1 MITQS
6 DAALAAWRATE
17 RTLDAKVVI
26 TDSNGKSTE
35 YGTADITSIGYDS
48 GAWTGDTFSIG
59 STYENN
65 ITVAFAHLVEGLK
78 QGFKVTAKIG
88 IKLPDGTY
96 EYAPLGIFIISDE
109 ITMDRNNDATTVKA
123 YDQMCVMQGT
133 YTSKLTYPAKV
144 VDVIAEI
151 ANMAGVA
158 LNTDD
163 IARLPV
169 LQDLPSSIT
178 GQSYCTA
185 IGWIAQFYGGFAT
198 FDRDGK
204 LTIRQVTDASYTLDP
219 SQYLQAGLTKNEATY
234 QIGGIQC
241 QVTTT
246 TKDST
251 GESSENTTT
260 LQAGS
265 TAGSQIQITNNLM
278 TQDRLD
284 AVWNS
289 IKDITFYP
297 YSLTWFG
304 NPAVEAG
311 DWLTLQDTKGNKF
324 NVPNNSYTM
333 TFDGSL
339 SATSKA
345 DQTSTSSSSY
355 SYSGTLSQVVKQLA
369 GRQGATGNYIYGTDI
384 TVAPANAKIGDLWYK
399 QNGNKVEM
407 WLYEKQ
413 PNGTGKWIKKV
424 DDLTGTEISEKVNT
438 AMSDANVAKQ
448 NANNAVETGNQ
459 ALAKAQTGIDT
470 ANAAADKASDASVD
484 ANKAINDSASAIAQA
499 QQAANDA
506 STVIDQAQQ
515 IANSLTTL
523 QNTVSDNSS
532 AISKAQKDINTA
544 QSNIS
549 QAQTDLATA
558 KKDITTN
565 ANAIKDA
572 NGNISLLQTSA
583 SKFQNSI
590 TDVQGDIS
598 ILQQD
603 STSFKSEIGSLQADN
618 GTNKQNISILQN
630 TVNGFNS
637 TVAQVQQQVNDSAV
651 GTNLLLGTG
660 TSYTANNSGGATNVN
675 NPMYVLASDLKVND
689 KITVSFDAVATANAP
704 IQIYK
709 RSDHSGDGIWDVLG
723 TVNVTTK
730 VQHYS
735 FQYTMAH
742 NWNKVDYLGFR
753 LDSVKTIVTISHM
766 KLELGSHATP
776 WCLNPNEQ
784 ATVTQI
790 STLSNTVDG
799 LSSTVSKKANQSDLN
814 LTSTQ
819 LSNLSNTVNGL
830 SSTVASKANNSDLQ
844 STETKV
850 SNLQNTIN
858 GLDTTVSSVQ
868 STANQTKTDVTTLK
882 QQASGF
888 QANITSLQQ
897 TKADQSWT
905 TNQINATSN
914 SLKVTIADIQGQ
926 VNDSA
931 VGTNLLLG
939 TGTSYTANN
948 SGGATNVNNPMYV
961 LASDLKVNDKITVS
975 FDAVATA
982 NAPIQIYKRS
992 DHSGDGIWDVLGTVN
1007 VTTKVQHY
1015 SFQYTMA
1022 HNWNKVDYLG
1032 FRLDSVKTIVTIS
1045 HMKLELGSHATPWCL
1060 NPNEQATVTQ
1070 ISTLSNTIDGLSATV
1085 SKKVD
1090 TTTFTSYQTQTA
1102 TAIAD
1107 KVSSST
1113 FNSYKTQTDSAIQ
1126 SKVSSADYNT
1136 KVTQL
1141 SNMINSKVSQSDWTN
1156 SAVGENLVP
1165 NSNADTSGLPYGYNS
1180 VIGKH
1185 SFYNGGKSYL
1195 SIIHNTSSTA
1205 EKTSGGQRF
1214 FITAGQTYTLSFK
1227 AFNNGLLSS
1236 TDVWL
1241 LGRPNSNTTDDYTV
1255 AQQLVTSVKFSTSG
1269 IQYYK
1274 TTFTVKLGI
1283 ENAYLRFDN
1292 NGTTANGSS
1301 ADLYFNEVKIEKG
1314 EIATPWCPA
1323 ASEIANYSQIQQL
1336 SDNINLR
1343 VQKNDV
1349 INQINVSSESIL
1361 IAGNKVH
1368 ITGQTTI
1375 DNAVIKSA
1383 MIDSLSADKITAGTL
1398 NAANVNIVNMNANN
1412 ISTGT
1417 LTADR
1422 ISGGTLTG
1430 VSFHQSSNNNQTWID
1445 NNGIHNYD
1453 NSNESVWIKNGLIS
1467 VAGGIGNNIYLGGYN
1482 ASMILADNN
1491 TKQGNL
1497 VIDSNYGIALWSDY
1511 DLTTL
1516 GGKGTRYG
1524 GIDFDKNYGMSI
1536 TSEYAINFLCTENG
1550 STKASLGLM
1559 DGSLI
1564 VNAAITTFY
1573 GSTGV
1578 TGDLSVTGSKN
1589 AIVETSAGWARINAY
1604 ETAEYYF
1611 GDIGETQTGSGCEAK
1626 IMMDSLFLE
1635 TVNTSVGYQVF
1646 ITPYSNA
1653 KIWVDERNLDNFVVK
1668 SDTPNAKFSYEIKAK
1683 RKGYE
1688 NVRLEIDKDFRKEAA

>member
-96 EYAPLGIFIISDE
+96 EYASLGIFIISDE
-109 ITMDRNNDATTVKA
+109 ITMDRNNDATTIKA
-123 YDQMCVMQGT
+123 YDQMCVMQGN

-144 VDVIAEI
+144 IDVIAEI
-151 ANMAGVA
+151 ANMAGVE

-163 IARLPV
+163 IARLSV
-169 LQDLPSSIT
+169 LQDLQSAIT

-219 SQYLQAGLTKNEATY
+219 GQYLQAGLTKNEATY

-284 AVWNS
+284 AIWS
-289 IKDITFYP
+289 AIKDITFYP

-304 NPAVEAG
+304 NPVVEAG
-311 DWLTLQDTKGNKF
+311 DWLTVQDTKGNKF

-369 GRQGATGNYIYGTDI
+369 GRQGATGNYIYGTDT

-413 PNGTGKWIKKV
+413 SNGTGKWVKKV
-424 DDLTGTEISEKVNT
+424 DDLTGAEISEKVNT
-438 AMSDANVAKQ
+438 AMSDADIAKQ
-448 NANNAVETGNQ
+448 NANTAVETGNS

-470 ANAAADKASDASVD
+470 ANAAADKASNASVD
-484 ANKAINDSASAIAQA
+484 ASKAINDSASAIAQA
-499 QQAANDA
+499 QSAASAA
-506 STVIDQAQQ
+506 S
-515 IANSLTTL
+515 NS
-523 QNTVSDNSS
+523 V
-532 AISKAQKDINTA
+532 
-544 QSNIS
+544 NI
-549 QAQTDLATA
+549 ATA
-558 KKDITTN
+558 VKQSITELRGGSTATIAELEDGLALKLTKDDLDGYATEDWTSNQITTT
-565 ANAIKDA
+565 AS
-572 NGNISLLQTSA
+572 GLQEQITSVKKA
-583 SKFQNSI
+583 
-590 TDVQGDIS
+590 
-598 ILQQD
+598 
-603 STSFKSEIGSLQADN
+603 A
-618 GTNKQNISILQN
+618 
-630 TVNGFNS
+630 
-637 TVAQVQQQVNDSAV
+637 
-651 GTNLLLGTG
+651 
-660 TSYTANNSGGATNVN
+660 
-675 NPMYVLASDLKVND
+675 
-689 KITVSFDAVATANAP
+689 ATA
-704 IQIYK
+704 
-709 RSDHSGDGIWDVLG
+709 
-723 TVNVTTK
+723 TTNVTTLTTDVNGLK
-730 VQHYS
+730 TSVSTVTNTANQS
-735 FQYTMAH
+735 
-742 NWNKVDYLGFR
+742 KVD
-753 LDSVKTIVTISHM
+753 
-766 KLELGSHATP
+766 
-776 WCLNPNEQ
+776 
-784 ATVTQI
+784 I
-790 STLSNTVDG
+790 STL
-799 LSSTVSKKANQSDLN
+799 Q
-814 LTSTQ
+814 
-819 LSNLSNTVNGL
+819 
-830 SSTVASKANNSDLQ
+830 
-844 STETKV
+844 
-850 SNLQNTIN
+850 
-858 GLDTTVSSVQ
+858 
-868 STANQTKTDVTTLK
+868 
-882 QQASGF
+882 QQATGF
-888 QANITSLQQ
+888 QTSISSLQQ

-905 TNQINATSN
+905 TNQINASSN
-914 SLKVTIADIQGQ
+914 SLKITIADIQGQ

-931 VGTNLLLG
+931 VGNNLIPNSSASQGGVWGYKSTSTTNGNYKNGSFPIWVIHNSSKTAEVVSQGKRFVIEPNTQYTLSF
-939 TGTSYTANN
+939 TGLMA
-948 SGGATNVNNPMYV
+948 G
-961 LASDLKVNDKITVS
+961 
-975 FDAVATA
+975 
-982 NAPIQIYKRS
+982 
-992 DHSGDGIWDVLGTVN
+992 N
-1007 VTTKVQHY
+1007 VTNMDVWVLE
-1015 SFQYTMA
+1015 S
-1022 HNWNKVDYLG
+1022 
-1032 FRLDSVKTIVTIS
+1032 KTITDINDTSSKFDVTQEPMKEIRLTPGTAQVYS
-1045 HMKLELGSHATPWCL
+1045 ATFTTPADIKTAYVRFDNNASTNGSDAILLFTDVKLEKGSHATPWCP
-1060 NPNEQATVTQ
+1060 NPNEVATATSVTSLSATVD
-1070 ISTLSNTIDGLSATV
+1070 SLSSTV

-1107 KVSSST
+1107 KVSSGA

-1165 NSNADTSGLPYGYNS
+1165 NSNADTSGFPYGYNS
-1180 VIGKH
+1180 LIGKH

-1236 TDVWL
+1236 ADVWL

-1383 MIDSLSADKITAGTL
+1383 MIDSLSADKITAGKID
-1398 NAANVNIVNMNANN
+1398 ANLVNVTNLNANN
-1412 ISTGT
+1412 ITSGT
-1417 LTADR
+1417 LSGTNLSVNLGTGEILFQRGSVKSTNGNLDLEIDDGTLAVVDYAGNGAFFENGKIYMSDQGGLAKIMSGDYTSKQYGVIEQGTGYMGITDGGIAIHGTNNGFALMQDTSNTTTAKVVEDSAYWGYIYDGCGLA
-1422 ISGGTLTG
+1422 ISG
-1430 VSFHQSSNNNQTWID
+1430 Q
-1445 NNGIHNYD
+1445 
-1453 NSNESVWIKNGLIS
+1453 K
-1467 VAGGIGNNIYLGGYN
+1467 AYLGGDTN
-1482 ASMILADNN
+1482 SKVVINGGTAIGGSGTWRVMQPHIIVGQSSGQVHDGGSANGNQIQMFAQNINLNEAWINNVAD
-1491 TKQGNL
+1491 TWYSG
-1497 VIDSNYGIALWSDY
+1497 
-1511 DLTTL
+1511 LTDWWF
-1516 GGKGTRYG
+1516 RQ
-1524 GIDFDKNYGMSI
+1524 N
-1536 TSEYAINFLCTENG
+1536 NG
-1550 STKASLGLM
+1550 STATIHVQSVSQSSLLSLKTNLNKL
-1559 DGSLI
+1559 DGSTALSAL
-1564 VNAAITTFY
+1564 VNTDVYNYNYKSDLKNGITKTYATPIIDDINARPKYNMPYDFISADGVGRDDGTILGYAVAAIQE
-1573 GSTGV
+1573 
-1578 TGDLSVTGSKN
+1578 LNSK
-1589 AIVETSAGWARINAY
+1589 ITS
-1604 ETAEYYF
+1604 
-1611 GDIGETQTGSGCEAK
+1611 
-1626 IMMDSLFLE
+1626 LE
-1635 TVNTSVGYQVF
+1635 T
-1646 ITPYSNA
+1646 
-1653 KIWVDERNLDNFVVK
+1653 EVK
-1668 SDTPNAKFSYEIKAK
+1668 QL
-1683 RKGYE
+1683 KG
-1688 NVRLEIDKDFRKEAA
+1688 AA